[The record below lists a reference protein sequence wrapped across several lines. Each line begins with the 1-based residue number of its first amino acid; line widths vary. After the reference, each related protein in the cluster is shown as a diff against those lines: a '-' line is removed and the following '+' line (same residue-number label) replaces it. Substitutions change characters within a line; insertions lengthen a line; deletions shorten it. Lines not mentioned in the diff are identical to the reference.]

1 MHVVETLA
9 RGDDSRLVEPRRF
22 LIRDRQSFSAVWA
35 AHAGPSAAVPAVD
48 FDSRM
53 VAAVFAG
60 ERPSAGFSITVTGT
74 RRERV
79 ADGSELVVLVDEQV
93 PDPARVAAQIIVSPF
108 HIATL
113 PRDDGQVR
121 FSLPDPTGQ
130 QTMIFKAPPRAHP
143 TRGAASSATS
153 AKTHVVMPPAALEE
167 VSSFTGLRPHVAGSL
182 AYLAGPLSGALLL
195 AVEPASQFVRF
206 HAWQAVIG
214 LGGLALAAVS
224 FLFLAFVL
232 LLVSP
237 AAFWTMLWM
246 AAITAV
252 AWVGVWALCLVNAF
266 KGRFWKLPYVGGIA
280 ASASPRAGVTP

>member
-1 MHVVETLA
+1 MNDVETLA
-9 RGDDSRLVEPRRF
+9 RGEDSRLVEPRRF
-22 LIRDRQSFSAVWA
+22 LIRDRQSFAAVWA
-35 AHAGPSAAVPAVD
+35 AHAGPAAAAPAVD

-60 ERPSAGFSITVTGT
+60 ERPSAGFSITITGT

-93 PDPARVAAQIIVSPF
+93 PDPAGVAAQIVVSPF

-113 PRDDGQVR
+113 PRDDGKIR

-130 QTMIFKAPPRAHP
+130 QTMIFKAPPRAP
-143 TRGAASSATS
+143 STS
-153 AKTHVVMPPAALEE
+153 APVGASAKAAAATPPAALEG
-167 VSSFTGLRPHVAGSL
+167 VSSFTGLRPNVAGTL

-195 AVEPASQFVRF
+195 AVEPASPFVRF
-206 HAWQAVIG
+206 HAWQAVVG

-224 FLFLAFVL
+224 FLCLAFVL

-237 AAFWTMLWM
+237 AAFWTMLWL

-266 KGRFWKLPYVGGIA
+266 KGRLWKLPYVR
-280 ASASPRAGVTP
+280 SVRL

>member
-1 MHVVETLA
+1 MHDVETLA
-9 RGDDSRLVEPRRF
+9 RGEDSRLVEPRRF
-22 LIRDRQSFSAVWA
+22 VIRDRQSFSAVWA
-35 AHAGPSAAVPAVD
+35 AHAGPAAAVPAVD
-48 FDSRM
+48 FESRM

-79 ADGSELVVLVDEQV
+79 ADGSELVVLVDEHV
-93 PDPARVAAQIIVSPF
+93 PDPARVAAQIVVSPF

-113 PRDDGQVR
+113 PRDDGKIR

-130 QTMIFKAPPRAHP
+130 QTMIFKAPPRAHATP
-143 TRGAASSATS
+143 ASALSAASANTE
-153 AKTHVVMPPAALEE
+153 APAAVED

-195 AVEPASQFVRF
+195 AVEPASPFVRF
-206 HAWQAVIG
+206 HAWQSVIG

-252 AWVGVWALCLVNAF
+252 AWVGVWAVCLVNAF
-266 KGRFWKLPYVGGIA
+266 KGRLWKLPYVGG
-280 ASASPRAGVTP
+280 RQF

>member
-1 MHVVETLA
+1 MAQSSWCSST
-9 RGDDSRLVEPRRF
+9 SRC
-22 LIRDRQSFSAVWA
+22 
-35 AHAGPSAAVPAVD
+35 
-48 FDSRM
+48 
-53 VAAVFAG
+53 
-60 ERPSAGFSITVTGT
+60 
-74 RRERV
+74 
-79 ADGSELVVLVDEQV
+79 

-113 PRDDGQVR
+113 PRDDGKIR

-130 QTMIFKAPPRAHP
+130 QTMIFKAPPRAHATPASAP
-143 TRGAASSATS
+143 TAAS
-153 AKTHVVMPPAALEE
+153 AKTEAGAPPAALEE

-206 HAWQAVIG
+206 HAWQAVLG

-246 AAITAV
+246 AAITARG
-252 AWVGVWALCLVNAF
+252 VGRRLGAVPGQRVQGPVVEASLRRREAILNAEC
-266 KGRFWKLPYVGGIA
+266 
-280 ASASPRAGVTP
+280 